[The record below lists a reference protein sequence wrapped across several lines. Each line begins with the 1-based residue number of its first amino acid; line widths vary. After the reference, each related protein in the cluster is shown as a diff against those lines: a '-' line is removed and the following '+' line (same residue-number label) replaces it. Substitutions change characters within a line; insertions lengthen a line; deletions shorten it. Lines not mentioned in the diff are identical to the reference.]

1 MGDIKSKYFQG
12 ELEKLL
18 DKYGI
23 LGSFFE
29 LTDKEQCL
37 CCICAD
43 SEGINIK
50 LNDGVIDQNEFKK
63 VVATLYNN
71 YCK

>member
-43 SEGINIK
+43 DTGINIK
-50 LNDGVIDQNEFKK
+50 LNDQVINQENFKK
-63 VVATLYNN
+63 VIANLYNA